1 MPGKSLAQ
9 QLEEEA
15 EASEGRD
22 SVSQYQPGFATRA
35 TDYCLLGATNA
46 ELATFFGVYERTI
59 NKWLVEIP
67 RFAKAVQAGR
77 EQADAKV
84 AKALFH
90 RARGY
95 SHKAQKIFNNGG
107 DPLVVDYV
115 ERYPPDTNA
124 AALWLSN
131 RQRGKWRSS
140 TAGDAQANAFDLGAF
155 VGALGAAAQA
165 IRGQP
170 GDGAKVIDAQPVKD
184 DATSQTQGIVGEPS
198 VTEAG
203 ERRR

>member
-1 MPGKSLAQ
+1 MV
-9 QLEEEA
+9 E
-15 EASEGRD
+15 
-22 SVSQYQPGFATRA
+22 SQYHPYFATRA

-59 NKWLVEIP
+59 NTWLVEIP
-67 RFAKAVQAGR
+67 RFAKAVAAGR

-107 DPLVVDYV
+107 DPLVVDYI

-131 RQRGKWRSS
+131 RQRAKWRSS
-140 TAGDAQANAFDLGAF
+140 TAGGDNPNAFDLTAF
-155 VGALGAAAQA
+155 VGALGAA
-165 IRGQP
+165 IHGP
-170 GDGAKVIDAQPVKD
+170 GASAKVINAEPVKD
-184 DATSQTQGIVGEPS
+184 DADPKPKG
-198 VTEAG
+198 
-203 ERRR
+203 